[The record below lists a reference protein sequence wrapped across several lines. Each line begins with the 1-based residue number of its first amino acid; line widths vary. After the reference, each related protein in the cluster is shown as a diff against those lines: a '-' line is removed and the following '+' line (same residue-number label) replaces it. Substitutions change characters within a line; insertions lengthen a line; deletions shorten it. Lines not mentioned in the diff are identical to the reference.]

1 MPNWCT
7 GVLKVRGK
15 KENILNLLAE
25 FAPFLDVESD
35 DETISIQSND
45 KIHVFNGVRRSLK
58 QGGKINDEFY
68 LHNDEFIIIFD
79 NVDIAW
85 GMCAEEHGWCE
96 MSKKYDIDFRWHGFE
111 QGVQFHQDTE
121 IIKGEL
127 KKDFAHKYD
136 GHYEW
141 DCVHPNWGG

>member
-15 KENILNLLAE
+15 KENVLSLLAE

-35 DETISIQSND
+35 DETINIISND
-45 KIHVFNGVRRSLK
+45 KIHVFNGVRRAMLQASLNEELYFDHESEV
-58 QGGKINDEFY
+58 I
-68 LHNDEFIIIFD
+68 LIFD
-79 NVDIAW
+79 NVEIAW
-85 GMCAEEHGWCE
+85 GMAAKEHGWCE
-96 MSKKYDIDFRWHGFE
+96 MSKKHDIDFRWHGFE
-111 QGVQFHQDTE
+111 QGMRFHQDTE

-127 KKDFAHKYD
+127 KKDFAHEYD
-136 GHYEW
+136 GNYEW